1 MKGSDQ
7 CTPMAELT
15 AAEMTV
21 SHGENQR
28 SSKVEADGADG
39 ADGADVGGCVGGGPV
54 CFTPYRISIEEVNT
68 HKQ

>member
-39 ADGADVGGCVGGGPV
+39 ADVGGCVGGGPV
-54 CFTPYRISIEEVNT
+54 CLTLYRISIEEVNT